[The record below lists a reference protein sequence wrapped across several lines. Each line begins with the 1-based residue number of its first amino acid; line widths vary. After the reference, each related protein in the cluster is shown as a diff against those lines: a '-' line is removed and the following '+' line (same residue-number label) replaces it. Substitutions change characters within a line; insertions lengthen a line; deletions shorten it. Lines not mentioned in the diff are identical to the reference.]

1 MKSKPN
7 ISKKKFKERISED
20 RAQLETE
27 KKNIVTMRL
36 TREQALSLEPI
47 PKIKLMDDLN
57 SSHEK

>member
-36 TREQALSLEPI
+36 TREQALSLIETI
-47 PKIKLMDDLN
+47 EKIQQQLL
-57 SSHEK
+57 